1 MFLIAGEALIDMVA
15 TPEGTYRPVAGGA
28 PFNFA
33 RALALQG
40 LPASYANPFSED
52 TFGVLLKDTLAAAGA
67 KHLGGIT
74 SRPTSLALVA
84 TDDTGHPHYSF
95 YREGV
100 ADRDID
106 AATLIGLGSGEVQ
119 AFHTGALALVP
130 PDDPSVLAA
139 AHHFRARNVL
149 CTLDVNMR
157 PQVAASMGIEPGRY
171 REAALQMIGCADV
184 VKVSDE
190 DLAHLGHTGAP
201 ELSAKALLDRGP
213 KLVVLTLGA
222 TGAWAVSADDK
233 IFQPAH
239 KVEVVDTVGA
249 GDSFFAGF
257 ISSLHHEGRL
267 AELRDHSPPTPVLE
281 KALRHAA
288 ACAAINIARQG
299 CQPPT
304 WEEAL
309 RWQTG

>member
-15 TPEGTYRPVAGGA
+15 TPAGDYRPVAGGA

-40 LPASYANPFSED
+40 MPASYANPLSD
-52 TFGVLLKDTLAAAGA
+52 DPFGLLLKRTLAASGA
-67 KHLGGIT
+67 THLGRIT
-74 SRPTSLALVA
+74 RRPTSLALVS
-84 TDDTGHPHYSF
+84 TDHTGHPHYSF
-95 YREGV
+95 YRDGV

-106 AATLIGLGSGEVQ
+106 AATLIGFDSSEVQ
-119 AFHTGALALVP
+119 GFHTGALALVP

-157 PQVAASMGIEPGRY
+157 PQVAASMGIEASRY
-171 REAALQMIGCADV
+171 RDAALSMIGCADV

-190 DLAHLGHTGAP
+190 DLTHLGYTGAP
-201 ELSAKALLDRGP
+201 DTSAATLLERGP

-222 TGAWAVSADDK
+222 SGGWVISAQDK
-233 IFQPAH
+233 IFQAAY
-239 KVEVVDTVGA
+239 KVEIVDTVGA

-257 ISSLHHEGRL
+257 ISFLHHDGRL
-267 AELRDHSPPTPVLE
+267 PELRKQAPPAAVLA

-288 ACAAINIARQG
+288 ACAAINISRQG

-309 RWQTG
+309 RWQAG

>member
-40 LPASYANPFSED
+40 LSASYANPISD
-52 TFGVLLKDTLAAAGA
+52 DSFGQLLKGTLAASGA
-67 KHLGGIT
+67 KHLGRIT
-74 SRPTSLALVA
+74 RRPTSLALVS
-84 TDDTGHPHYSF
+84 TDDRGHPKYSF

-106 AATLIGLGSGEVQ
+106 AATLIGLDSSEVQ

-130 PDDPSVLAA
+130 PDDPAVLAA

-157 PQVAASMGIEPGRY
+157 PQVAESMGIEASRY
-171 REAALQMIGCADV
+171 RNAALQMIGCADV

-190 DLAHLGHTGAP
+190 DLEELGYTDAA
-201 ELSAKALLDRGP
+201 EVSARALLDRGP
-213 KLVVLTLGA
+213 KLVVLTLGGA
-222 TGAWAVSADDK
+222 GAWAVSADDK

-239 KVEVVDTVGA
+239 KVEIIDTVGA

-267 AELRDHSPPTPVLE
+267 AELRERAPPAPVLG

-288 ACAAINIARQG
+288 ACAAINIARHG